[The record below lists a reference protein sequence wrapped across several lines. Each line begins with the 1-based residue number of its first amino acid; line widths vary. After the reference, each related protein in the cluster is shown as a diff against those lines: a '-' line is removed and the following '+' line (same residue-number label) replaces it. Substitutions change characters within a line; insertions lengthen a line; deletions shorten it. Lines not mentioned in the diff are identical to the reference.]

1 MVAQMVGLLRLLPL
15 SFSGTISRRAMLHET
30 SGMGMFYSTTTTNH
44 NASSSIVDTRPA
56 ALNRSQC
63 VSSCLTGSE
72 DDDGSLYVEFYGDVT
87 AQRCHE
93 LVEDLRATAYL
104 RTRVGLTWPIHLH
117 IQSGGGD
124 LLPALYV
131 YDFIQ
136 GMDAPVVTH
145 VDGFCASA
153 ATLIAMGGT
162 RRLITPH
169 SSFLVHQVRSQTAG
183 RVDDMSAELANIEG
197 FEELVQDIYLERTTL
212 DVSTLKDIMAS
223 ERWLDAKCALD
234 YGFVDEIG

>member
-1 MVAQMVGLLRLLPL
+1 MVGLLRLLPL
-15 SFSGTISRRAMLHET
+15 SFSGTVSRRAMLHAT
-30 SGMGMFYSTTTTNH
+30 SGMGMFYSTTTPLINQ
-44 NASSSIVDTRPA
+44 NASSSIVGTRPA
-56 ALNRSQC
+56 ALNQY
-63 VSSCLTGSE
+63 VSTLPGGE
-72 DDDGSLYVEFYGDVT
+72 DDDDGSLHVEFYGDVT

-93 LVEDLRATAYL
+93 LVEDLRATAYI
-104 RTRVGLTWPIHLH
+104 RTRVGLRWPIHLH

-136 GMDAPVVTH
+136 GMDVPVVTH

-212 DVSTLKDIMAS
+212 DASTLKKIMAS
-223 ERWLDAKCALD
+223 ERWLDAQCALD

>member
-1 MVAQMVGLLRLLPL
+1 MVGLLRLLSL
-15 SFSGTISRRAMLHET
+15 SFSGTISRRAMLHAT
-30 SGMGMFYSTTTTNH
+30 SGMGMFYSTTTTNQT
-44 NASSSIVDTRPA
+44 ASSSIVGTRPA
-56 ALNRSQC
+56 ALNQYG
-63 VSSCLTGSE
+63 SSLPGGE
-72 DDDGSLYVEFYGDVT
+72 DDDDDGSLYVEFYGDVT

-93 LVEDLRATAYL
+93 LVEDLRATAYM
-104 RTRVGLTWPIHLH
+104 RARVGLTWPIHLH

-124 LLPALYV
+124 LLPAFYV

-136 GMDAPVVTH
+136 GMGAPVVTH

-197 FEELVQDIYLERTTL
+197 FEELVQDIYLQRTTL
-212 DVSTLKDIMAS
+212 DASTLKEIMAS
-223 ERWLDAKCALD
+223 ERWLDAKCALN
-234 YGFVDEIG
+234 YGFVDEIK

>member
-1 MVAQMVGLLRLLPL
+1 MVGLLRLLPL
-15 SFSGTISRRAMLHET
+15 SFSGTISRRAMLHAT
-30 SGMGMFYSTTTTNH
+30 SGMGMFYSTTTTNET
-44 NASSSIVDTRPA
+44 ASSSIVGTRPA
-56 ALNRSQC
+56 ALNRSRSQY
-63 VSSCLTGSE
+63 VSSLRGGE

-169 SSFLVHQVRSQTAG
+169 SSFLVH
-183 RVDDMSAELANIEG
+183 
-197 FEELVQDIYLERTTL
+197 
-212 DVSTLKDIMAS
+212 
-223 ERWLDAKCALD
+223 
-234 YGFVDEIG
+234 

>member
-1 MVAQMVGLLRLLPL
+1 MVGLLRLLPLSL
-15 SFSGTISRRAMLHET
+15 SFSGTISRRAMLHAT
-30 SGMGMFYSTTTTNH
+30 SGMGMFYSTTTTNQT
-44 NASSSIVDTRPA
+44 ASSSIVGTRPA
-56 ALNRSQC
+56 ALNRSQY
-63 VSSCLTGSE
+63 VSSLPGGQ

-104 RTRVGLTWPIHLH
+104 RARVGLTWPIHLH

-136 GMDAPVVTH
+136 GMNVPVVTH

-212 DVSTLKDIMAS
+212 DVSTLKEIMAS
-223 ERWLDAKCALD
+223 ERWLDAKCALE
-234 YGFVDEIG
+234 YGFVDEIK